1 MLRSHGRF
9 FPTELRMRNRKS
21 LIRSTLIFVILG
33 LFLGHTACRKERS
46 KHTTSLLLVTIDTLR
61 ADRLGVYGWEK
72 ARTPNLDALAAS
84 GRYYKEVF
92 TPVPVTLPAHAS
104 ILTGRLPFQHGIRNN
119 SFYVLPQDEDTLTEV
134 LKSAG
139 YQTGAIIGAAVLDH
153 RFGLDQGF
161 DLYDDDVGKGD
172 SGLFIAERSASE
184 VTKLALSWLEDLDGE
199 RPFFLWVHY
208 FDPHDPYRPPVRHSL
223 RPQQPTYDDEIAYV
237 DEQIGELI
245 EGLKKS
251 DMWENT
257 LTAVTSDHGEGLGEH
272 GEETHGIFL
281 YDSTLR
287 VPLILS
293 GPGIHPGSSDQD
305 FLLGLTDLFP
315 TLLGSLGLSSSESI
329 EGFDFLES
337 EPTRDSLYAETFL
350 PNDFYNWSKLVALRS
365 KRWKYIKAPLPEL
378 YDLAADPAEVHS
390 IAETGKS
397 QIFAMAKVLESMYV
411 EGDSDKATEEVPVDL
426 LNRIASLGYVGSV
439 TGSREAIEKRGEFL
453 PDPKKMVHLVTKMD
467 DALASIRERQ
477 LDLGIIKL
485 HRILKE
491 DATNFLAAHSLA
503 EALYDAGRN
512 EEAIQGYQRTLELG
526 RETAYYHYRLALLH
540 EKLNLYQKAAGHFT
554 RVIQRN
560 STAAQETLE
569 RGDSLLD
576 RGLARE
582 ALAYYEAVEKAG
594 VQANRVELSIVG
606 ALLEIR
612 QPEKAQLR
620 LEDAIQ
626 KDPGNEQLQSLW
638 TKTLNLLGQKQG
650 NQGNLRSA
658 IRFFEKATLSDPS
671 DFESWANLALTYLR
685 AGRSQ
690 DALLPLERAIELNPT
705 AVRLINLLGEL
716 HFRKGHYS
724 KAKNL
729 LVMSLKLDE
738 DQEKIARALQ
748 EIEKQQAEH

>member
-1 MLRSHGRF
+1 
-9 FPTELRMRNRKS
+9 MRNRKS
-21 LIRSTLIFVILG
+21 LILRTLIFGILS
-33 LFLGHTACRKERS
+33 LCLSYTACRKEKA
-46 KHTTSLLLVTIDTLR
+46 KHTPSLLLVTIDTLR
-61 ADRLGVYGWEK
+61 ADRLGVYGWDK

-92 TPVPVTLPAHAS
+92 TPVPITLPAHAS

-119 SFYVLPQDEDTLTEV
+119 SFYILSQDENTLAET

-139 YQTGAIIGAAVLDH
+139 YQTAAIIGAAVLDH

-172 SGLFIAERSASE
+172 AGLFIAERSASE
-184 VTKLALSWLEDLDGE
+184 VTKRALSWLADLDRE
-199 RPFFLWVHY
+199 SPFFLWVHY
-208 FDPHDPYRPPVRHSL
+208 FDPHDPYRPPARHSL
-223 RPQQPTYDDEIAYV
+223 RIQQPTYDDEIAYV

-245 EGLKKS
+245 EGLKNRG
-251 DMWENT
+251 MWVNT

-287 VPLILS
+287 VPLILA
-293 GPGIHPGSSDQD
+293 GPGIYSGNSDQD

-315 TLLGSLGLSSSESI
+315 TLLGHLGLSGSESI
-329 EGFDFLES
+329 EGLDFLDS

-365 KRWKYIKAPLPEL
+365 KRWKYVKAPLPEL

-390 IAETGKS
+390 IVEMEKS
-397 QIFAMAKVLESMYV
+397 QVSSMARVLDEMYV
-411 EGDSDKATEEVPVDL
+411 EEGSYKATEEVPADL

-439 TGSREAIEKRGEFL
+439 TGSREAIEKRGESL
-453 PDPKKMVHLVTKMD
+453 PDPKKMVHLVAKMD

-477 LDLGIIKL
+477 LDAGIIKL
-485 HRILKE
+485 RRILQE
-491 DATNFLAAHSLA
+491 DPTNFLATHSLA
-503 EALYDAGRN
+503 DALYDAGRSR
-512 EEAIQGYQRTLELG
+512 EAIQSYQRTLELG

-540 EKLNLYQKAAGHFT
+540 EKLNLHQKAADHLS

-560 STAAQETLE
+560 SAAAQETLE

-576 RGLARE
+576 KGLAKE
-582 ALAYYEAVEKAG
+582 ALAYYEAVEKGG
-594 VQANRVELSIVG
+594 VQANRVELSIVT
-606 ALLEIR
+606 ALLEMR
-612 QPEKAQLR
+612 QPEKAQRR

-626 KDPGNEQLQSLW
+626 KYPDNEQLRSLW
-638 TKTLNLLGQKQG
+638 TTTLNLLGQKRG
-650 NQGNLRSA
+650 NQGNLKDA
-658 IRFFEKATLSDPS
+658 IRFFKKATLSNSS

-685 AGRSQ
+685 AGRSH
-690 DALLPLERAIELNPT
+690 DSMNPLARAIELNPT

-716 HFRKGHYS
+716 HFQKGDYAR
-724 KAKNL
+724 AKNL
-729 LVMSLKLDE
+729 LEMSLKLDAG
-738 DQEKIARALQ
+738 QEKIDRALQ
-748 EIEKQQAEH
+748 EIEKQLTER